1 MKMEVW
7 NRGRFWGAAVI
18 ALSTLLGAH
27 AADAGV
33 CFTSGKVYL
42 QQKVYDKASWH
53 LECARKEDPDNPQVY
68 SLLGIARNE
77 QKQYASAGAVFEVG
91 LEVAA
96 KKKDKKR
103 QDEMTSNRA
112 SMTARVFNMGIAA
125 LNRAGRITEED
136 TRTSDAG
143 TPQAA
148 LAKERGEPKDYSRF
162 TEGGKVHEIWYY
174 PEQSVAYHFTPGS
187 TEPLQIPY
195 KPFRGPDD
203 PKTAITDTTVY
214 APYSGASALAEAAYD
229 FEIAMLLDPS
239 ASDIYKNLS
248 YLYGVLGRPDDAIRA
263 AQVGL
268 KIKPD
273 DKQLTQNLRVAA
285 MGRGNRLFNDR
296 KYADAIPAYH
306 AAMAFDSAGTVM
318 YLSRIAE
325 SYQLAAQPMQK
336 SGARDSLL
344 DNAATTY
351 LQVVDRSPADS
362 AGMWARENSLYN
374 AAVIQMTLD
383 RYPRAVEILDKG
395 VAMFP
400 KSKELL
406 SLAGQA
412 KFQTKPPDYD
422 GSVAAMR
429 KVLEL
434 DPKDKDAHQFLFLAL
449 NKLNK
454 RDESVA
460 EYTMYK
466 ALNDGKQRLGSQ
478 LKIWVDSADNR
489 LPAGHQL
496 KKTIIASGYPDEV
509 RTFSDG
515 DKILESWFYWTKGKS
530 ITFLEGQVFSQATFP
545 PAQQ

>member
-263 AQVGL
+263 AQVGM

-273 DKQLTQNLRVAA
+273 DKQLTQNLRVSCLSS
-285 MGRGNRLFNDR
+285 GLIFN
-296 KYADAIPAYH
+296 P
-306 AAMAFDSAGTVM
+306 
-318 YLSRIAE
+318 
-325 SYQLAAQPMQK
+325 
-336 SGARDSLL
+336 
-344 DNAATTY
+344 TT
-351 LQVVDRSPADS
+351 SS
-362 AGMWARENSLYN
+362 
-374 AAVIQMTLD
+374 
-383 RYPRAVEILDKG
+383 
-395 VAMFP
+395 
-400 KSKELL
+400 
-406 SLAGQA
+406 
-412 KFQTKPPDYD
+412 
-422 GSVAAMR
+422 
-429 KVLEL
+429 
-434 DPKDKDAHQFLFLAL
+434 
-449 NKLNK
+449 
-454 RDESVA
+454 
-460 EYTMYK
+460 
-466 ALNDGKQRLGSQ
+466 
-478 LKIWVDSADNR
+478 
-489 LPAGHQL
+489 
-496 KKTIIASGYPDEV
+496 
-509 RTFSDG
+509 
-515 DKILESWFYWTKGKS
+515 
-530 ITFLEGQVFSQATFP
+530 
-545 PAQQ
+545 